1 MVALMNTENPNDPNQ
16 VAAAESDDLD
26 RRIAELHQQG
36 ILIGGEGPRESLR
49 AIAYIPGALKRLLER
64 RDRS

>member
-1 MVALMNTENPNDPNQ
+1 MNTENPEDRKDKSTT
-16 VAAAESDDLD
+16 EHDDLD
-26 RRIAELHQQG
+26 RRIAELRQQG

-49 AIAYIPGALKRLLER
+49 AIAYIPGGLKRFLER

>member
-1 MVALMNTENPNDPNQ
+1 MNTEHPNDHKET
-16 VAAAESDDLD
+16 AATEPDDLD
-26 RRIAELHQQG
+26 RRIAELRQQG

>member
-1 MVALMNTENPNDPNQ
+1 MSTENLDERKEPG
-16 VAAAESDDLD
+16 AAEPDELD
-26 RRIAELHQQG
+26 RRITELHRQG

-49 AIAYIPGALKRLLER
+49 AIAYIPGALKRFLER

>member
-1 MVALMNTENPNDPNQ
+1 MSTENQNARNE
-16 VAAAESDDLD
+16 ATGAEPDDLD

-49 AIAYIPGALKRLLER
+49 PIAYIPGALKRFLER

>member
-1 MVALMNTENPNDPNQ
+1 MNTENPNDHKE
-16 VAAAESDDLD
+16 ATSAEPDDLD
-26 RRIAELHQQG
+26 RRIAELRQQG

-49 AIAYIPGALKRLLER
+49 AIAYIPGGLKRFLER

>member
-1 MVALMNTENPNDPNQ
+1 MSTENPNDRNETTS
-16 VAAAESDDLD
+16 AEPDDLD

-49 AIAYIPGALKRLLER
+49 AIAYIPGALKRFLER

>member
-1 MVALMNTENPNDPNQ
+1 MDTEKIDGRKDTTT
-16 VAAAESDDLD
+16 AASEPDDLD
-26 RRIAELHQQG
+26 RRIAELHAQG

-49 AIAYIPGALKRLLER
+49 PIAYIPGALKRLLER

>member
-1 MVALMNTENPNDPNQ
+1 MDTENIDGRKDTTT
-16 VAAAESDDLD
+16 AASEPDDLD
-26 RRIAELHQQG
+26 RRIAELHAQG

-49 AIAYIPGALKRLLER
+49 PIAYIPGALKRLLER

>member
-1 MVALMNTENPNDPNQ
+1 MSTENLDERKEP
-16 VAAAESDDLD
+16 VAAEPDELD
-26 RRIAELHQQG
+26 QRISELHRQG

-49 AIAYIPGALKRLLER
+49 AIAYIPGALKRFLER

>member
-1 MVALMNTENPNDPNQ
+1 MNTENPNDRNE
-16 VAAAESDDLD
+16 VTTAEPDDLD

-36 ILIGGEGPRESLR
+36 ILTGGDGPRESLR
-49 AIAYIPGALKRLLER
+49 PIAHIPGFLQRFLER

>member
-1 MVALMNTENPNDPNQ
+1 MSTENPNDRNETTS
-16 VAAAESDDLD
+16 AEPDDLDLD
-26 RRIAELHQQG
+26 RRIAELHRQG

-49 AIAYIPGALKRLLER
+49 AIAYIPGGLKRFLER

>member
-1 MVALMNTENPNDPNQ
+1 MSTENLNERKEP
-16 VAAAESDDLD
+16 AAAEPDELD

-36 ILIGGEGPRESLR
+36 VLIGGEGPRESLR
-49 AIAYIPGALKRLLER
+49 AIAYIPGALKRFLER

>member
-1 MVALMNTENPNDPNQ
+1 MSAENPNDRNETTG
-16 VAAAESDDLD
+16 AEPDDHD
-26 RRIAELHQQG
+26 RRIAELHRQG
-36 ILIGGEGPRESLR
+36 ILIGGDGPRESMC

>member
-1 MVALMNTENPNDPNQ
+1 MSAGNSDDRKETVTTATEP
-16 VAAAESDDLD
+16 DDLD
-26 RRIAELHQQG
+26 RHIAELHERG

-49 AIAYIPGALKRLLER
+49 PIAHIPGFLQRMLER

>member
-1 MVALMNTENPNDPNQ
+1 MGAENLDERKEP
-16 VAAAESDDLD
+16 VAAEPDELD

-36 ILIGGEGPRESLR
+36 VLIGGEGPRESLR
-49 AIAYIPGALKRLLER
+49 TIAYIPGGLKLFLER

>member
-1 MVALMNTENPNDPNQ
+1 MNTESPDHRKESP
-16 VAAAESDDLD
+16 VAEPDDLD
-26 RRIAELHQQG
+26 QRIAELHQQG

-49 AIAYIPGALKRLLER
+49 AIPYIPGALKRFLER

>member
-1 MVALMNTENPNDPNQ
+1 MSTENLDERKEPA
-16 VAAAESDDLD
+16 VAEPDELD

-49 AIAYIPGALKRLLER
+49 PIAYIPGALKRFLER